1 MPMSEKAWPS
11 APRPFHDETFGGWF
25 GRVAGRY
32 GITVDELAGAADLR
46 LDLNPAGS
54 GWLVAD
60 APGEGSLRR
69 LAALCRLAPEDV
81 HVQSM
86 PAPVRVEEITYCYRC
101 LVLNPTDVFSPY
113 WRRDWAGGS
122 TSPCPAHDGW
132 VGRLSPADMV
142 QRRNL
147 PRLLK
152 MLERRWHRIERAR
165 SHRR

>member
-1 MPMSEKAWPS
+1 MPMPERAWPA

-46 LDLNPAGS
+46 LDLNPEGR
-54 GWLVAD
+54 GWLAAD
-60 APGEGSLRR
+60 APGEGALRH

-81 HVQSM
+81 
-86 PAPVRVEEITYCYRC
+86 RVLCTPSPLRVGEIIYCYRC

-113 WRRDWAGGS
+113 WRRAWAGGS
-122 TSPCPAHDGW
+122 TSPCQAHDGW
-132 VGRLSPADMV
+132 VGRLSPADLL

-152 MLERRWHRIERAR
+152 MLERRWRRIERE
-165 SHRR
+165 RRHGR